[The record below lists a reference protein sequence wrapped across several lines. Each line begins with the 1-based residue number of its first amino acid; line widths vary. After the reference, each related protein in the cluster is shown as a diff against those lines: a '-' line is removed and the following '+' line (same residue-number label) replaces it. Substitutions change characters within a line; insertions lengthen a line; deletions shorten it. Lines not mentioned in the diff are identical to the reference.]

1 MQVNTGTQFQNLY
14 NMKGI
19 LVNGEIKTFGKIPSV
34 WTDENGTHFNI
45 KDGFGFLDVVTPT
58 YDSRIEEL
66 SAIKLDGDVYTYD
79 VVDRVIVQT
88 LAELKTQ
95 KISNLKSIIGSQLE
109 KTDWF
114 VIRQMDIGEVA
125 PQEVID
131 SRADLRTQSNT
142 IGAEIKALTTKKAVL
157 TYDLPTFNLQ

>member
-1 MQVNTGTQFQNLY
+1 VQQNTGTQFQNLF
-14 NMKGI
+14 NMKAI
-19 LVNGEIKTFGKIPSV
+19 NLNGNIKTFGKIPSV

-45 KDGFGFLDVVTPT
+45 KEGFGFKDVVTPT

-66 SAIKLDGDVYTYD
+66 SAIKLVGDVYTYD
-79 VVDRVIVQT
+79 VVDRAITQT

-95 KISNLKSIIGSQLE
+95 KIDNLKSIIGSQLN
-109 KTDWF
+109 KTDWV
-114 VIRQMDIGEVA
+114 VIRQMDSGEVA

-131 SRADLRTQSNT
+131 SRAELRTQSNT

-157 TYDLPTFNLQ
+157 TYDLPIFNF

>member
-1 MQVNTGTQFQNLY
+1 
-14 NMKGI
+14 MKGI

-34 WTDENGTHFNI
+34 WTDENGTHLNI
-45 KDGFGFLDVVTPT
+45 KEGFGFKDVVTPR

-66 SAIKLDGDVYTYD
+66 SAIKLVGDVYTYD
-79 VVDRVIVQT
+79 VIDRAIPQT

-95 KISNLKSIIGSQLE
+95 KISNLKHLIGSQLE

-114 VIRQMDIGEVA
+114 VIRQMDSGEIT

-131 SRADLRTQSNT
+131 SRAELRTQSNT

-157 TYDLPTFNLQ
+157 TFDLPTFNI

>member
-1 MQVNTGTQFQNLY
+1 
-14 NMKGI
+14 MKGI
-19 LVNGEIKTFGKIPSV
+19 LVNGNIKTFSKIPSV

-45 KDGFGFLDVVTPT
+45 KEGFGFLDVVTPT
-58 YDSRIEEL
+58 YDSRVEEL
-66 SAIKLDGDVYTYD
+66 SAIKLVGNVYTYD
-79 VVDRVIVQT
+79 VVDMVITQT

-95 KISNLKSIIGSQLE
+95 KIDNLKNLIGSQLE

-114 VIRQMDIGEVA
+114 VIRQMDSGEVA

-131 SRADLRTQSNT
+131 SRAELRTQSNT

>member
-1 MQVNTGTQFQNLY
+1 
-14 NMKGI
+14 MKV
-19 LVNGEIKTFGKIPSV
+19 LN
-34 WTDENGTHFNI
+34 ENGVLTVVGSVPKNKTINGSTVVGFNRLSDKELEAYGYFNI
-45 KDGFGFLDVVTPT
+45 NTPT
-58 YDSRIEEL
+58 YDSRVEEL

-79 VVDRVIVQT
+79 VIDRVIVQT
-88 LAELKTQ
+88 LVELKTQ
-95 KISNLKSIIGSQLE
+95 KIDNLKSIIGSQLQ
-109 KTDWF
+109 KTDWV
-114 VIRQMDIGEVA
+114 VIRQMDSGEVA

>member
-1 MQVNTGTQFQNLY
+1 VRLLTGTQSQNLF

-19 LVNGEIKTFGKIPSV
+19 LVNGNIKTFSKIPSV
-34 WTDENGTHFNI
+34 WNDENGTHLNI
-45 KDGFGFLDVVTPT
+45 KEGFGFKEVVTPT

-79 VVDRVIVQT
+79 VIDRAIPQT

-109 KTDWF
+109 KTDWV
-114 VIRQMDIGEVA
+114 VIRQMDSGEVA
-125 PQEVID
+125 PQEVIN

-142 IGAEIKALTTKKAVL
+142 IEAEIKALTTKKAVL
-157 TYDLPTFNLQ
+157 TYDLPTFNLK

>member
-1 MQVNTGTQFQNLY
+1 MQQNTGTQFQKLY

-34 WTDENGTHFNI
+34 WTDENGTHLNI
-45 KDGFGFLDVVTPT
+45 KEGFGFKDVVTPT
-58 YDSRIEEL
+58 YDSRIEEI
-66 SAIKLDGDVYTYD
+66 SAIKLVVDVYTYD
-79 VVDRVIVQT
+79 VIDRAIPQT

-95 KISNLKSIIGSQLE
+95 KISNLKHLIGSQLE

-114 VIRQMDIGEVA
+114 VIRQMDSGEIT

-131 SRADLRTQSNT
+131 SRAELRTQSNT

-157 TYDLPTFNLQ
+157 TFDLPTFNI

>member
-1 MQVNTGTQFQNLY
+1 VQQNTGTQSQNLY

-19 LVNGEIKTFGKIPSV
+19 LVNGNIKTFSKIPSV
-34 WTDENGTHFNI
+34 WNDENGTHFNI
-45 KDGFGFLDVVTPT
+45 KEGFGFLDVVTPT

-66 SAIKLDGDVYTYD
+66 SAIKLVGDVYTYD
-79 VVDRVIVQT
+79 VIDRVIPQT

-95 KISNLKSIIGSQLE
+95 KIDNLKHLIGSQLE
-109 KTDWF
+109 KTDWV
-114 VIRQMDIGEVA
+114 VIRQMDSGEVA

-142 IGAEIKALTTKKAVL
+142 IEAEIKALTTKKAVL
-157 TYDLPTFNLQ
+157 TYNLPTFNI

>member
-1 MQVNTGTQFQNLY
+1 
-14 NMKGI
+14 MKGI
-19 LVNGEIKTFGKIPSV
+19 LVNGNIKTFSKIPSV

-45 KDGFGFLDVVTPT
+45 KEGFGFLDVVTPI
-58 YDSRIEEL
+58 YDSRVEEL
-66 SAIKLDGDVYTYD
+66 SAIKLVGNVYTYN
-79 VVDRVIVQT
+79 VIDRFIAQT

-95 KISNLKSIIGSQLE
+95 KISNLKSIIGGQLQ

-114 VIRQMDIGEVA
+114 VIRQMDSGEVA

-131 SRADLRTQSNT
+131 SRAELRTQSNT

-157 TYDLPTFNLQ
+157 TYDLPNFNI

>member
-1 MQVNTGTQFQNLY
+1 MQQNTGIQYQNLY

-34 WTDENGTHFNI
+34 WNDENGTHLNI
-45 KDGFGFLDVVTPT
+45 KEGFGFKDVVTPT

-66 SAIKLDGDVYTYD
+66 SAIKLVDNVYTYD
-79 VVDRVIVQT
+79 VIDRVITQT

-95 KISNLKSIIGSQLE
+95 KIDNLKHLIGSQLE

-114 VIRQMDIGEVA
+114 VIRQMDSGEVV

-131 SRADLRTQSNT
+131 SRAELRTQSNT

>member
-1 MQVNTGTQFQNLY
+1 MRLLTGTQFQNLY

-19 LVNGEIKTFGKIPSV
+19 LVNGNIKTFGKIPSV
-34 WTDENGTHFNI
+34 WNDENGTHLNI
-45 KDGFGFLDVVTPT
+45 KEGFGFKEVLTPT

-79 VVDRVIVQT
+79 VIDRAIPQT

-95 KISNLKSIIGSQLE
+95 KIDNLKHLIGSQLE
-109 KTDWF
+109 KTDWV
-114 VIRQMDIGEVA
+114 VIRQMDSGEVA

-142 IGAEIKALTTKKAVL
+142 IEAEIKALTTKKAVL
-157 TYDLPTFNLQ
+157 TYNLPTFNI

>member
-1 MQVNTGTQFQNLY
+1 VQQNTGTQFQKLY

-34 WTDENGTHFNI
+34 WTDENGTHLNI
-45 KDGFGFLDVVTPT
+45 KEGFGFKDVVTPT

-66 SAIKLDGDVYTYD
+66 SAIKLVGDVYTYD
-79 VVDRVIVQT
+79 VIDRAIPQT

-95 KISNLKSIIGSQLE
+95 KISNLKHLIGSQLE

-114 VIRQMDIGEVA
+114 VIRQMDSGEIT

-131 SRADLRTQSNT
+131 SRAELRTQSNT

-157 TYDLPTFNLQ
+157 TFDLPTFNI

>member
-1 MQVNTGTQFQNLY
+1 MQQNTGTQSQNLF

-19 LVNGEIKTFGKIPSV
+19 LVNGNIKTFGKIPSV
-34 WTDENGTHFNI
+34 WNDENGTHFNI
-45 KDGFGFLDVVTPT
+45 KEGFGFKEVVTPT

-66 SAIKLDGDVYTYD
+66 SAIKLVGDVYTYD
-79 VVDRVIVQT
+79 VLDRAIPQT

-95 KISNLKSIIGSQLE
+95 KIDNLKHLIGSQLN
-109 KTDWF
+109 KTDWV
-114 VIRQMDIGEVA
+114 VIKQMDSGEVA

-131 SRADLRTQSNT
+131 NRAELRTQSNT

-157 TYDLPTFNLQ
+157 TYDLPIFNI

>member
-1 MQVNTGTQFQNLY
+1 VQQNTGIQSQNLF

-19 LVNGEIKTFGKIPSV
+19 LVNGNIKTFSKIPSV

-45 KDGFGFLDVVTPT
+45 KEGFGFLDVVTPI

-66 SAIKLDGDVYTYD
+66 SAIKLAGDVYTYD
-79 VVDRVIVQT
+79 VIDRVIVQT

-95 KISNLKSIIGSQLE
+95 KISNLKHSIGSQLQ

-114 VIRQMDIGEVA
+114 VIRQMDSGEVA

-131 SRADLRTQSNT
+131 SRAELRTQSNT

>member
-1 MQVNTGTQFQNLY
+1 VHLLTGTQSQNLF

-19 LVNGEIKTFGKIPSV
+19 LVNGNIKTFGKIPSV
-34 WTDENGTHFNI
+34 WNDENGTHFNI
-45 KDGFGFLDVVTPT
+45 KEGFGFKDVVTPT
-58 YDSRIEEL
+58 YDSRVEEL

-79 VVDRVIVQT
+79 VIDRAIPQT

-95 KISNLKSIIGSQLE
+95 KIENLKHLIGSQLQ
-109 KTDWF
+109 KTDWV
-114 VIRQMDIGEVA
+114 VIRQMDSGEVA

-131 SRADLRTQSNT
+131 NRADLRTQSNT

-157 TYDLPTFNLQ
+157 TYDLPTFNI

>member
-1 MQVNTGTQFQNLY
+1 VQQNTGIQYQNLY

-19 LVNGEIKTFGKIPSV
+19 LVNGEIKTFGKIPKV
-34 WTDENGTHFNI
+34 WNDDNGTHLNI
-45 KDGFGFLDVVTPT
+45 KEGFGFLDVVTPT
-58 YDSRIEEL
+58 YDSRVEEL

-79 VVDRVIVQT
+79 VVDRTITQT

-95 KISNLKSIIGSQLE
+95 KIDNLKHLIGSQLQ

-114 VIRQMDIGEVA
+114 VIRQMDSGEVA

-142 IGAEIKALTTKKAVL
+142 IGTEIKSLTTKKAVL

>member
-1 MQVNTGTQFQNLY
+1 
-14 NMKGI
+14 MKGI
-19 LVNGEIKTFGKIPSV
+19 LVNGEIKTFSKIPSV

-45 KDGFGFLDVVTPT
+45 KEGFGFLDVVTPT

-79 VVDRVIVQT
+79 VIDRVIVQT
-88 LAELKTQ
+88 LAELKAQ
-95 KISNLKSIIGSQLE
+95 KISNLKSIIASQLE

-114 VIRQMDIGEVA
+114 VIRQMDSGEIV

-131 SRADLRTQSNT
+131 SRAELRTQSNT